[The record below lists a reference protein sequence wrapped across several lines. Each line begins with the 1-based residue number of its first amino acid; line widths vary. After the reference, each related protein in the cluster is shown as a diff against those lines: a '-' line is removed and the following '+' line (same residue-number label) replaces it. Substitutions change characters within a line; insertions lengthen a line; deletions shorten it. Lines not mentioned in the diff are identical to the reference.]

1 VVALEE
7 FLSRMPGFRH
17 ARPEEKWHG
26 IGRLTLEL
34 ATS

>member
-1 VVALEE
+1 
-7 FLSRMPGFRH
+7 MPGFRH